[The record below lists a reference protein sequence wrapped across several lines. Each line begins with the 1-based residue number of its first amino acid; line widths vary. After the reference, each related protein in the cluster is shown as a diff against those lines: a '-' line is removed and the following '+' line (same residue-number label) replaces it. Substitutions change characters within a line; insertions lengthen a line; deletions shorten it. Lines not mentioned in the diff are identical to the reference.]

1 MRTLLLCIAVTLLN
15 ALPAL
20 AADLLIL
27 QSNRSQAYT
36 EAMRGFHAA
45 SRGSERTVVLSD
57 YADVDVERL
66 VKEERSRL
74 VVAVGDKALA
84 AARKIHDVPV
94 VAVLSLTLGHQK
106 QPTDNVGGVTMVAA
120 PQQFLRLFNG
130 MGTKKIGILYDPK
143 KTGPYVRRMMGEA
156 RQLGI
161 SLVAEAVNDPRE
173 LQATLAR
180 IKDNVDAICMLPDST
195 VVTTVNMEAMLLFSI
210 TNNLPVVTFSSQY
223 LNNGAAASLDVDYY
237 DVGAQAGEMTASL
250 LNGGA
255 RNKVAT
261 VDPRKTQLHTND
273 SVIRK
278 LGIELRR

>member
-180 IKDNVDAICMLPDST
+180 IKDT